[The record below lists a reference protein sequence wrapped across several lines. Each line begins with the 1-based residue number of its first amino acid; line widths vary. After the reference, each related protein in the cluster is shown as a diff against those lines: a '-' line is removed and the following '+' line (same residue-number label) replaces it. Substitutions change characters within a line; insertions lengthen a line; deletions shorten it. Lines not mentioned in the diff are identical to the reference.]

1 VKEER
6 DAASRSVDEDVEP
19 APVWRPDREAISHAE
34 KDGRVAL
41 RSPWTRIP
49 RVLLDTLSHGAPP
62 TPKDRRP
69 FLALMAANAVA
80 QIGHMM
86 TSVAVP
92 WLVLET
98 TGSPAAVGL
107 TGAAIAIGAV
117 VPSLLGGP
125 IVDRVGQ
132 RRVSI
137 AADLVCG
144 LTVVI
149 IPVLQ
154 LAGVLQFWQIL
165 LLVFLLSSF
174 NAQGDTGRF
183 GLIPALAARAAMPL
197 ERSNATDRG
206 IARAGQL
213 FGPLLAG
220 VLIPFIGPSNV
231 LIVDAATFGVS
242 ATLVRFGVPSAAA
255 PALPVRPAER
265 RNYRADM
272 SEGLRYLLGN
282 RLILSVILLCLLG
295 NFFDLPLMTV
305 VLPIYAKQMFGSP
318 QSLGLML
325 GSVAAG
331 TLLGTV
337 VFGLYGRRFP
347 KRETFLWGWFLAILI
362 TYGALA
368 ARAPLPLLLVAG
380 IAGGIAAGPI
390 NPILETVVQ
399 QNTPSQLMGRV
410 FGAFLAFSQAA
421 IPFGAAIAGLV
432 IQGAGLIPTIATGG
446 LIYLSMIVLMFFNPA
461 LHRMNAPGAAPEPAV
476 AGPPQAQASLQA
488 RHAATMKAGLS

>member
-1 VKEER
+1 
-6 DAASRSVDEDVEP
+6 
-19 APVWRPDREAISHAE
+19 
-34 KDGRVAL
+34 
-41 RSPWTRIP
+41 
-49 RVLLDTLSHGAPP
+49 
-62 TPKDRRP
+62 
-69 FLALMAANAVA
+69 MAANAVA
-80 QIGHMM
+80 QVGHMM

-125 IVDRVGQ
+125 IVDRLGQ
-132 RRVSI
+132 RRTSI

-144 LTVVI
+144 ATVAV

-154 LAGVLQFWQIL
+154 LAGVLQFWEIL
-165 LLVFLLSSF
+165 LLVFLLSGF

-183 GLIPALAARAAMPL
+183 GLIPALASRAAMPL
-197 ERSNATDRG
+197 ERSNAADRG

-231 LIVDAATFGVS
+231 LLVDAVTFGVS
-242 ATLVRFGVPSAAA
+242 AALVGFGVPAATAPSAAVQSA
-255 PALPVRPAER
+255 SR
-265 RNYRADM
+265 RDYRADLA
-272 SEGLRYLLGN
+272 EGLRYLFSN
-282 RLILSVILLCLLG
+282 RLILSVILLCLVG

-305 VLPIYAKQMFGSP
+305 VLPVYARQIFGSA

-331 TLLGTV
+331 TLIGTI

-347 KRETFLWGWFLAILI
+347 KRETFLWGWLVAILV
-362 TYGALA
+362 TYGTLA
-368 ARAPLPLLLVAG
+368 AQAPLPVLLLAG
-380 IAGGIAAGPI
+380 LVGGIAAGPI

-399 QNTPSQLMGRV
+399 ENTPPQLMGRV

-421 IPFGAAIAGLV
+421 IPFGAAIAGFV
-432 IQGAGLIPTIATGG
+432 IQGVGLIPTIATGG
-446 LIYLSMIVLMFFNPA
+446 VIYVLVIGAMFFNAA
-461 LHRMNAPGAAPEPAV
+461 LRGMNAPAATRVPGVPEPTQAQSS
-476 AGPPQAQASLQA
+476 PQA
-488 RHAATMKAGLS
+488 RRAATMKAGLP